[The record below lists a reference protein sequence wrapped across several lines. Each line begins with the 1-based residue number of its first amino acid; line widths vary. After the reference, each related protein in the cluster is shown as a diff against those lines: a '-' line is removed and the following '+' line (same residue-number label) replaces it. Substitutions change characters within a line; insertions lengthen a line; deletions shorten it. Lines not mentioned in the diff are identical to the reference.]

1 MFRAVTLALILVLSG
16 CASITMVRKLT
27 DCAYETGRFNDGFRK
42 DVVTGVAKAVTRN
55 YICVE
60 SPEVVRLPSYIQ
72 LLELPPA
79 KRTTSCC
86 SIQLSRF
93 NRSEKSKRRYCR
105 FFNCS
110 NTGCNCNGY

>member
-1 MFRAVTLALILVLSG
+1 
-16 CASITMVRKLT
+16 MV
-27 DCAYETGRFNDGFRK
+27 FVK

-79 KRTTSCC
+79 KEQPVVAVYNFQDLTGQR
-86 SIQLSRF
+86 
-93 NRSEKSKRRYCR
+93 KARRYCR